1 MCMDPSKLAVNRDGL
16 LSPDSR
22 FPRPD
27 ADNDYLAPFVQLL
40 QDSLFKLTGRKLIA
54 GNLAPVET
62 ARQLFYAPFVVL
74 AHDTA
79 VDPVLTYANQTALQL
94 FVIDWEQMVTTPSRF
109 TAELP
114 DREQRQKLLA
124 TVNQQGFIDNYSGVR
139 VSRDGR
145 RFRISE
151 AVVWNL
157 ANINGTF
164 CGQAASFNHWTLL

>member
-22 FPRPD
+22 FPRPA
-27 ADNDYLAPFVQLL
+27 ADNNYLAPFVQLL

-74 AHDTA
+74 AHDPT

-94 FVIDWEQMVTTPSRF
+94 FAIDWEQMATTPSRF

-124 TVNQQGFIDNYSGVR
+124 TVNQQGFVENYSGVR

-145 RFRISE
+145 RFRISD
-151 AVVWNL
+151 ATVWNL
-157 ANINGTF
+157 TDKNGIYS
-164 CGQAASFNHWTLL
+164 GQAASFDRWTSL